1 MKGRLDL
8 LDLQILEAIGEE
20 SPRNQNAIARKLGIK
35 DATLRARFRR
45 LKPKVFLNINVY
57 HTFIGL
63 RKVCVFA
70 KAICGKENLLFKSL
84 KAHGYWLYVSRC
96 YGEFEGCFAL
106 YAIPPTNEREFLTF
120 LETLRTEQVA
130 ESYEYFWS
138 TCFHTVNPKTKW
150 FESQTN
156 KWVFLW
162 DEWIAGLDHQPT
174 ELPYSLKDPPGFPQ
188 KADYI
193 DIFILKEL
201 EIDATRSLRSIAS
214 KLGISLQRAKY
225 HYDNHVVN
233 RRLLESFQVIS
244 YPYDIEKSDFFLF
257 ILKFPSNEN
266 MAKFAVSLFDKPF
279 VRSVGKVHGENGLFV
294 QFYLPRI
301 EFRRL
306 VDCLSTLAINGF
318 LTSYRYLIQDLRHV
332 SRQTIPYKLFD
343 DGNWKYNQEKYLE
356 ELLSLNVDTGLEQD
370 ALVPKPAPSQLL
382 GQTV

>member
-20 SPRNQNAIARKLGIK
+20 GPRNQNAIARKLGIK

-45 LKPKVFLNINVY
+45 LKPRVFLNANVY

-70 KAICGKENLLFKSL
+70 KAVHGKENLLFKSL
-84 KAHGYWLYVSRC
+84 KAHDYWLYVSRC
-96 YGEFEGCFAL
+96 YGGFEGCFAL
-106 YAIPPTNEREFLTF
+106 YAIPPRNEPEFKRF
-120 LETLRTEQVA
+120 LETLETEQIA
-130 ESYEYFWS
+130 ESYEFFWS
-138 TCFHTVNPKTKW
+138 TCFHTVNLGTNW
-150 FESQTN
+150 FETQTN
-156 KWVFLW
+156 KWVFPW
-162 DEWIAGLDHQPT
+162 DEWMAELANQPT

-188 KADYI
+188 KADYF

-225 HYDNHVVN
+225 HYDNHVIN

-244 YPYDIEKSDFFLF
+244 YPYDVEKSDFFLF
-257 ILKFPSNEN
+257 ILMFPKNEN

-279 VRSVGKVHGENGLFV
+279 VRSVGKIHGEDGLFV

-306 VDCLSTLAINGF
+306 VDSLSALANSGF
-318 LTSYRYLIQDLRHV
+318 LKSYRYLIQDLRHV
-332 SRQTIPYKLFD
+332 SRQTIPYKLFN
-343 DGNWKYNQEKYLE
+343 DGNWNYDQEKYLE
-356 ELLSLNVDTGLEQD
+356 ELTSLREDTGLAED
-370 ALVPKPAPSQLL
+370 ALTTNATPAQLQ
-382 GQTV
+382 GRTV